1 MPGMGGGMPLTGIS
15 QSYGFKTSRGNR
27 LGRSADMAAT
37 TEYYGQMGGPG
48 GGGTTINFAPTL
60 SNIDAP
66 LVEGLSV
73 GGAAGTPTR
82 GGGGGGGGRA
92 TGGAGVRGLR
102 QAVATGPGNKVSLA
116 EIKQLAGG
124 RGPNA
129 ATNLLTKA
137 EAGGFDLGAGA
148 TRWLTNQAS
157 RGGGGGRAGGAAGGE
172 EGARET
178 ALELAQT
185 RLGKEQN
192 LANLKAAAQSEGKLT
207 VSELKGMLGQGAGLR
222 QTRNLIES
230 EGLTLGNKA
239 SDFLNKQLSSAG
251 AREAATEGQES
262 GGNAGEIT
270 VPAAR
275 IPVGGTL
282 RSSAIPTRVSL
293 MGSPAS
299 IAQQA
304 AELGGT
310 KKLTQAEA
318 RTALESG
325 ASAAQIMRQVKKG
338 NITASKK
345 ATAKLT
351 AQRAAARRA

>member
-1 MPGMGGGMPLTGIS
+1 MPLTGIS

-102 QAVATGPGNKVSLA
+102 QAGATGPGNKVSLA

-251 AREAATEGQES
+251 AREAVTGGGGS
-262 GGNAGEIT
+262 GVIR
-270 VPAAR
+270 VPAAQL
-275 IPVGGTL
+275 PETGTL
-282 RSSAIPTRVSL
+282 RSFAMPITPQKIT
-293 MGSPAS
+293 GSNYD
-299 IAQQA
+299 IVQTA
-304 AELGGT
+304 AGLGGSSN
-310 KKLTQAEA
+310 KLTQAEA

-325 ASAAQIMRQVKKG
+325 LKAGQILNQIKKG

-351 AQRAAARRA
+351 AQRAAAKRA